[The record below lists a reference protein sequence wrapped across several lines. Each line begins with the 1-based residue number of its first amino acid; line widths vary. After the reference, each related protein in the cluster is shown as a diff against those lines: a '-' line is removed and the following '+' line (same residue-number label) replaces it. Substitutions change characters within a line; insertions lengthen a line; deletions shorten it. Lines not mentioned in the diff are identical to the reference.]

1 MDKNYRLT
9 SSEYAKILGI
19 STEALRSRRRRGQ
32 LKNFILDDNGNYWWE
47 NDRPYQDDKQQFDRV
62 RNGLIR
68 LPGAKKIDRRKRR
81 RGVLARGEPTNY
93 HNARNG
99 FQLEEL
105 NRVRALTK
113 IRDELGD
120 EFVDEISPE
129 LIKLAKDRV
138 HSRKE
143 KEAEKAFIPDNSN
156 RDPRIIGYDYT
167 PQQYGTMKSYSQDD
181 PLNRKHK
188 NSLNKWKADTDV
200 RYHKDGPAWKR
211 GLPDFRREDT
221 SIRYMKPGPYEV
233 GVSYDDHIEVEPRSE
248 ISEEPRFSNK
258 IEESIYRLKNNK

>member
-9 SSEYAKILGI
+9 SEEYARLLGI

-32 LKNFILDDNGNYWWE
+32 LKNYIQDDNGNYWWE
-47 NDRPYQDDKQQFDRV
+47 NDRPYQDNKQQNDRV

-99 FQLEEL
+99 WQLEEL

-138 HSRKE
+138 QKRKE
-143 KEAEKAFIPDNSN
+143 KEIEKAFTPNNSSG
-156 RDPRIIGYDYT
+156 DPRIIGYDYT
-167 PQQYGTMKSYSQDD
+167 PQQYGSMKSYYQDD
-181 PLNRKHK
+181 PLHRKH
-188 NSLNKWKADTDV
+188 NSSLKKFLRDTDV
-200 RYHKDGPAWKR
+200 KYHKDGPAWKR
-211 GLPDFRREDT
+211 GLPDFREEKIQRAV
-221 SIRYMKPGPYEV
+221 KPGPYEI
-233 GVSYDDHIEVEPRSE
+233 GVSYDDHIEVEPRSV
-248 ISEEPRFSNK
+248 IPEEPRFTNK
-258 IEESIYRLKNNK
+258 IQESIYRVKNKK